1 MEKQRNLEEMN
12 TLTLKR
18 KLPAPHTAPVG
29 QGTATPWHSLTAEAV
44 LSELDVETQGLTAA
58 EAAARLGRS
67 GRNEIARRKPVSPL
81 RLLLKQFANFFVLML
96 LFAAG
101 LAYAVSFLPGE
112 SSRRLTAFFILGIIA
127 ISVLLGFF
135 EEYVPSRRWRPW
147 TSCWSSKRWSCVMAR
162 GGRWTRPRW
171 SPAIS
176 WCWRKGRKRRPTPG

>member
-1 MEKQRNLEEMN
+1 M
-12 TLTLKR
+12 TLKR
-18 KLPAPHTAPVG
+18 TLPAPHTAPVG

-44 LSELDVETQGLTAA
+44 LRELNVETQGLTAA
-58 EAAARLGRS
+58 EASARLGRS

-101 LAYAVSFLPGE
+101 LAYAVSYLPGE

-135 EEYVPSRRWRPW
+135 EELRAQQALAALDKLLVFKAIVLRDGARRQVDAAEVVPGRHPGAGARAEGAGRRPG
-147 TSCWSSKRWSCVMAR
+147 AR
-162 GGRWTRPRW
+162 GARP
-171 SPAIS
+171 A
-176 WCWRKGRKRRPTPG
+176 RR